1 MQECETCGKK
11 IEAEQT
17 YAELYFCEG
26 HPENWGS
33 AELFFCSKKC
43 FVEFCKQVANKKYK
57 L

>member
-43 FVEFCKQVANKKYK
+43 FVEFCKQD
-57 L
+57 